1 MFAWLDLVLELIRRH
16 PETLFVIRAHPD
28 ESRPGKE
35 SRESVSQWVQDN
47 HVLELPNVVFIDA
60 SQPFSSYE
68 LIQKSKFA
76 MVYNSTI
83 GLEAVLLGVAV
94 LSGGRA
100 RYTPYQVVYSPAT
113 PEAYRQ
119 QAEAFLDAEHIDV
132 PPEFNQNARR
142 FLYFQLYCTSLPF
155 QSYLTSEARPGYV
168 NLRDFNWSELLPDK
182 SPTMKVIL
190 DGILEGKPFL
200 IDDGQ

>member
-1 MFAWLDLVLELIRRH
+1 MFAWLDLALKVIQRH

-35 SRESVSQWVQDN
+35 SRESVRQWVQDK
-47 HVLELPNVVFIDA
+47 HVLDLPNVVFIDA

-68 LIQKSKFA
+68 LIQRSKFV

-83 GLEAVLLGVAV
+83 GLEAAMLGAAV
-94 LSGGRA
+94 LCGGRA
-100 RYTPYQVVYSPAT
+100 RYTPYQVVFSPAT

-119 QAEAFLDAEHIDV
+119 QAEAFLAAEHIEV
-132 PPEFNQNARR
+132 PTEFNQNARR

-155 QSYLTSEARPGYV
+155 QNYLASETRPGYV
-168 NLRDFNWSELLPDK
+168 NLRDFNWTELLPEK
-182 SPTMKVIL
+182 SPVMRVIL

-200 IDDGQ
+200 NDGDQ